1 MTPESTIF
9 LALFPGTGR
18 QKGRERRRKGRR
30 VRRKEEM
37 KEKGWESGREGGGGR
52 KRKEGKR
59 QETLDYRGY

>member
-1 MTPESTIF
+1 MTPESAIS

-37 KEKGWESGREGGGGR
+37 KEKGWESGREGGDGR
-52 KRKEGKR
+52 KRKG